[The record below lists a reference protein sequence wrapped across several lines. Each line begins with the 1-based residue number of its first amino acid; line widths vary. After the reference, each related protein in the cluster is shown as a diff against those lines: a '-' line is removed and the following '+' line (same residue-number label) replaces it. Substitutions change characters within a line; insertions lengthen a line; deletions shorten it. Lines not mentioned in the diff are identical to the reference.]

1 MTQIT
6 RLRNPLKLQ
15 EKPLI
20 GMVHLPD
27 FNSLSS
33 PNTSIDEKFNISLAD
48 ALTLKKA
55 GFDAILVENFHDI
68 PFSKTEISQEKLLL
82 MSRIVGKIADSVPD
96 ISIGVNVLRNA
107 CVQALLVAVINS
119 ASFIR
124 CNVWEGAYVTDQGI
138 IESAAEVVSRK
149 KRQLNSDV
157 IILADVGVK
166 HASPLGVF
174 NLEDAAKNAL
184 ERGRADAVILSGKET
199 GKLMANEKLIQFVN
213 TTSIKPIIGSGLNI
227 ENVEAIFPYISGA
240 IIGSSLK
247 IDPSNLHSPLDIEK
261 ATKIM
266 TLWQELRRSEA

>member
-1 MTQIT
+1 MTQIPM
-6 RLRNPLKLQ
+6 LRNPLKLQ

-27 FNSLSS
+27 FSSLSS

-55 GFDAILVENFHDI
+55 GFDAILIENFHDV
-68 PFSKTEISQEKLLL
+68 PFSKTEISQEKILL

-138 IESAAEVVSRK
+138 IESASEVVSRK
-149 KRQLNSDV
+149 KIQLNSDV

-184 ERGRADAVILSGKET
+184 ERGKADAVILSGKET
-199 GKLMANEKLIQFVN
+199 GKLMANEKLIEFVN
-213 TTSIKPIIGSGLNI
+213 TTNIKPIIGSGLNI
-227 ENVEAIFPYISGA
+227 ENVETIFPYISGA

-261 ATKIM
+261 ASKIM
-266 TLWQELRRSEA
+266 NLWQELRKSEA